1 MDREL
6 VLAILI
12 ALLCGVALMASG
24 SWWTGAADT
33 GKDSACEQRAWLRLW
48 LPFLPAMLMLAALGG
63 WALREPASAERVPNR
78 LLWCALPFAAI
89 FARAAWRALR
99 SLRIRDEG
107 LAAATVGLL
116 RPRIVVSPR
125 MAAAL
130 DHDALAAALEHEKA
144 HALHHDPL
152 RLWLAHLGTDLLWPW
167 PAAHSRLVFWKRD
180 LEFARDDEARLHGA
194 SGPDLA
200 AAILVSIRMTQAHAP
215 CGAATL
221 GADEAFV
228 KQRVERLLQPLIPPA
243 SQPNPAV
250 SWLLPALT
258 AISLAMMGGAA
269 FGERAV
275 RALFGLG

>member
-6 VLAILI
+6 VLAVLI
-12 ALLCGVALMASG
+12 ALLCGVALVVSG
-24 SWWTGAADT
+24 SWWTGAADIC
-33 GKDSACEQRAWLRLW
+33 GDSACEQRAWRCLW
-48 LPFLPAMLMLAALGG
+48 LPFLPAMLMLAALAG
-63 WALREPASAERVPNR
+63 WALREPASAEPVPNR
-78 LLWCALPFAAI
+78 LLWCALPFAGI
-89 FARAAWRALR
+89 FARATWRALR

-116 RPRIVVSPR
+116 HPRIVISPR

-144 HALHHDPL
+144 HARHRDPL
-152 RLWLAHLGTDLLWPW
+152 RLWLAQLGTDLLWPW
-167 PAAHSRLVFWKRD
+167 PAAHSRLAYWKRV
-180 LEFARDDEARLHGA
+180 LEFARDDEARLRGA

-200 AAILVSIRMTQAHAP
+200 AAILTSIRMTQANAP

-228 KQRVERLLQPLIPPA
+228 KQRVERLLQPLLPPP
-243 SQPNPAV
+243 QTKPAV
-250 SWLLPALT
+250 SWLLVAMT
-258 AISLAMMGGAA
+258 AISLAMLGGAA

-275 RALFGLG
+275 QTLFGLG